1 MLLFDVDDF
10 KSINDTYGHE
20 IGDKALIK
28 IVNTFKKVFRDDD
41 CICRIGGD
49 EFVVFLRHAGEIRHS
64 LIEFKIDQI
73 SKYLGNTDDGL
84 PPISISA
91 GIVSGKNAANI
102 EDLLKNRIKPCMN
115 QKCAENMH
123 LHSMMSDLLTVY
135 PYACYILRFR
145 RHGESRIIYDHIR
158 LQASVFKPHDKMT

>member
-49 EFVVFLRHAGEIRHS
+49 
-64 LIEFKIDQI
+64 
-73 SKYLGNTDDGL
+73 GL

-91 GIVSGKNAANI
+91 GIVSGKNAADI
-102 EDLLKNRIKPCMN
+102 EDLFEK
-115 QKCAENMH
+115 
-123 LHSMMSDLLTVY
+123 SDKAMY
-135 PYACYILRFR
+135 
-145 RHGESRIIYDHIR
+145 ESKMRGKHAFTFYDE
-158 LQASVFKPHDKMT
+158 